1 MSTVLQHALSSPQ
14 LYFSDIQN
22 FRQQFM
28 LGSQHYS
35 TAFNAVYLGA
45 QAATPGMAFL
55 AGYQNAIRCLD
66 VNCPSDQLAAFCVS
80 EKGVKKP
87 WDMATQLSSQ
97 GEHKVLN
104 GQKGYVMLMPNELD
118 RLYVVAKNEE
128 GQLCCV
134 YLPSNSLGVSATE
147 PLKAPFVKDIPH
159 SGVSFDQVKIS
170 PQQLLDIDGH
180 QPANNPGRYWE
191 DVHVALAMLGWVL
204 REQIESGKSVQ
215 ELRGEIQLIEQLN
228 ASFET
233 SPDYYTLD
241 SIALLDQCHEMM
253 DVGTKNV
260 PENAQKLWMKDRLL
274 LQMGQKIRHLV
285 RAKLTR

>member
-1 MSTVLQHALSSPQ
+1 MSAVLQHALSSPQ
-14 LYFSDIQN
+14 LYFSDIQI

-45 QAATPGMAFL
+45 QAATPGMAFV

-66 VNCPSDQLAAFCVS
+66 KNCPSNQLAAFCVS

-128 GQLCCV
+128 SQLCCV
-134 YLPSNSLGVSATE
+134 YLPSNCLGVSATE
-147 PLKAPFVKDIPH
+147 PLKAPFVEDIPH

-170 PQQLLDIDGH
+170 SEQLLDIDGH
-180 QPANNPGRYWE
+180 QQANKPFRYWE

-233 SPDYYTLD
+233 APDYYTLD

-253 DVGTKNV
+253 DTGTKNV
-260 PENAQKLWMKDRLL
+260 PESAQKLWMKDRLL

>member
-1 MSTVLQHALSSPQ
+1 MSAVLQHALSSPQ
-14 LYFSDIQN
+14 LYFSDIQI

-45 QAATPGMAFL
+45 QAATPGMAFV

-66 VNCPSDQLAAFCVS
+66 KNCPSNQLAAFCVS

-128 GQLCCV
+128 SQLCCV
-134 YLPSNSLGVSATE
+134 YLPSNCLGVSATE
-147 PLKAPFVKDIPH
+147 PLKAPFVEDIPH

-170 PQQLLDIDGH
+170 SEQLLDIDGH
-180 QPANNPGRYWE
+180 QQANKPFRYWE

-233 SPDYYTLD
+233 APDYYTLD

-253 DVGTKNV
+253 DAGTKNV
-260 PENAQKLWMKDRLL
+260 PESAQKLWMKDRLL

>member
-1 MSTVLQHALSSPQ
+1 MSAVLQHALSSPQ
-14 LYFSDIQN
+14 LYFSDIQI

-45 QAATPGMAFL
+45 QAATPGMAFV

-66 VNCPSDQLAAFCVS
+66 KNCPSNQLAAFCVS

-128 GQLCCV
+128 SQLCCV
-134 YLPSNSLGVSATE
+134 YLPSNCLGVSATE
-147 PLKAPFVKDIPH
+147 PLKAPFVEDIPH

-170 PQQLLDIDGH
+170 SEQLLDIDGH
-180 QPANNPGRYWE
+180 QQANKPFRYWE

-233 SPDYYTLD
+233 APDYYTLD

-253 DVGTKNV
+253 DTGTKNV
-260 PENAQKLWMKDRLL
+260 PESAQKLWMKDRML

>member
-1 MSTVLQHALSSPQ
+1 MSAVLQHALSSPQ
-14 LYFSDIQN
+14 LHFSDIQI

-28 LGSQHYS
+28 QGSQYYS
-35 TAFNAVYLGA
+35 TAVNAVYLGA
-45 QAATPGMAFL
+45 QSATPGMAFL

-66 VNCPSDQLAAFCVS
+66 KNCPSDELAAFCVS

-97 GEHKVLN
+97 GERTVLD

-134 YLPSNSLGVSATE
+134 YLPNNSLGVSASE
-147 PLKAPFVKDIPH
+147 PLKAPFVEDIPH
-159 SGVSFDQVKIS
+159 SGVSFDQVEIS
-170 PQQLLDIDGH
+170 SEQLLDIDGH
-180 QPANNPGRYWE
+180 QQANKPFRYWE

-204 REQIESGKSVQ
+204 REQIESGKLLQ
-215 ELRGEIQLIEQLN
+215 ELSGEMLLIEQLN
-228 ASFET
+228 ESFEE
-233 SPDYYTLD
+233 SPDYYTLS
-241 SIALLDQCHEMM
+241 SIALLDQSHEMM
-253 DVGTKNV
+253 DIGSKNV
-260 PENAQKLWMKDRLL
+260 PESAQKLWMKDRLL

>member
-1 MSTVLQHALSSPQ
+1 MSAVLQHALSSPQ
-14 LYFSDIQN
+14 LYFSDIQI

-45 QAATPGMAFL
+45 QAATPGMAFV

-66 VNCPSDQLAAFCVS
+66 KNCPSNQLAAFCVS

-128 GQLCCV
+128 SQLCCV
-134 YLPSNSLGVSATE
+134 YLPSNCLGVSATE
-147 PLKAPFVKDIPH
+147 PLKVPFVEDIPH

-170 PQQLLDIDGH
+170 SEQLLDIDGH
-180 QPANNPGRYWE
+180 QQANKPFRYWE

-253 DVGTKNV
+253 DAGTKNV
-260 PENAQKLWMKDRLL
+260 PESAQKLWMKDRLL

>member
-1 MSTVLQHALSSPQ
+1 MSAVLQHALSSPQ
-14 LYFSDIQN
+14 LYFSDIQI

-45 QAATPGMAFL
+45 QAATPGMAFV

-66 VNCPSDQLAAFCVS
+66 KNCPSNQLAAFCVS

-128 GQLCCV
+128 SQLCCV
-134 YLPSNSLGVSATE
+134 YLPSNCLGVSATE
-147 PLKAPFVKDIPH
+147 PLKAPFVEDIPH

-170 PQQLLDIDGH
+170 SEQLLDIDGH
-180 QPANNPGRYWE
+180 QQANKPFRYWE

-233 SPDYYTLD
+233 APDYYTLD
-241 SIALLDQCHEMM
+241 SITLLDQCHEMM
-253 DVGTKNV
+253 DAGTKNV
-260 PENAQKLWMKDRLL
+260 PESAQKLWMKDRLL

>member
-180 QPANNPGRYWE
+180 QPANNPGRYWA
-191 DVHVALAMLGWVL
+191 DGHVDLAMLGWVL